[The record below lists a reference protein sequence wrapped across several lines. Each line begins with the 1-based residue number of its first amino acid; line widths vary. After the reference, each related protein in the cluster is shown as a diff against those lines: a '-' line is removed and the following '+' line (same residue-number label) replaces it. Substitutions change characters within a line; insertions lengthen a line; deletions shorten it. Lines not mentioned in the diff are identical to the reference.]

1 MVLRKV
7 FNKYPRRFP
16 IKDRGPR
23 RNEQIRSSS
32 VRVIGADGQQI
43 GVLSIQDALSLA
55 QRSGLDLVEISPNV
69 QPPVCKIIE
78 WGKYKYDLEKKRK
91 SQKATVVK
99 LKEVKLGVQIEEN
112 DFRIKLR
119 AGEQFLYEG
128 NKLKISLFLRRYQM
142 PLSARGREL
151 VQNMV
156 NALTNVGSPDGSIA
170 QSGPNISVL
179 LSPLPKEK
187 RVLVHNAPRD

>member
-1 MVLRKV
+1 MVPRKV
-7 FNKYPRRFP
+7 FNKYPM
-16 IKDRGPR
+16 KDRGPR

-69 QPPVCKIIE
+69 KPPVCKIIE

-91 SQKATVVK
+91 SQKATIAK

-151 VQNMV
+151 VQKMV
-156 NALTNVGSPDGSIA
+156 DALTNVGSPDGSIA

-187 RVLVHNAPRD
+187 RVLVHNTPKA